1 MDIILPVIITILV
14 VLACYFLLRYS
25 DSYMVVNDIKDGTK
39 EDVYR
44 IPLPKSVNKPEGI
57 QFTYTGWLRID
68 DFAYRYGEPKV
79 IFVKGSADLSVAC
92 PALLID
98 ANTNSLL
105 VKIDTFGAQETISVV
120 SVPAKK
126 WLHVGIVVKQESVD
140 VYINGI
146 LYAHHILTQLPKQ
159 NTSSVLN
166 SPAGGFAGRIVR
178 LEYSPEALSNSEI
191 LSKAGE
197 HPPTGDE
204 KDQVFPQYFDMSWF
218 NP

>member
-1 MDIILPVIITILV
+1 MLVPIVITILV
-14 VLACYFLLRYS
+14 VLACFIFLRYS
-25 DSYMVVNDIKDGTK
+25 DSYMLVDEIKDGTK
-39 EDVYR
+39 EDVSR
-44 IPLPKSVNKPEGI
+44 IPLPKSVNRPSGI
-57 QFTYTGWLRID
+57 EFSYTGWLRID
-68 DFAYRYGEPKV
+68 DFAFRYGEPKV
-79 IFVKGSADLSVAC
+79 IFVKGSPDLSVAC

-98 ANTNSLL
+98 ANTKSLL
-105 VKIDTFGAQETISVV
+105 VKVDTFGAQETISVV

-166 SPAGGFAGRIVR
+166 SPGGGFAGKIVR
-178 LEYSPEALSNSEI
+178 LEYYPEALSNSDI

-204 KDQVFPQYFDMSWF
+204 KDQVFPHYIDMSWF